1 MYTTHICMDL
11 VGIFVKE
18 QVPVPAP
25 CDPIKRG
32 FNNVYIGDAAQ
43 GLLIRAET
51 ITAHTHFLT

>member
-1 MYTTHICMDL
+1 MYTTHICMNL

-18 QVPVPAP
+18 QVPVPTP

-51 ITAHTHFLT
+51 VTAHTHT